1 MGSNPTSDNR
11 FTSVHYLLTHC
22 NIGMMVHFNNTVQS
36 HAGQPLLC
44 FRSNVTH
51 ARTRTHA
58 YVTTH
63 KHAQTLA
70 HAHTRTRMHAN
81 TLTQTHAYVRTTRA
95 RTLDQKHAHII
106 HTGANTQASTCRN
119 GHTQCTY
126 PHTPARPPA
135 CPPARPH
142 ANTRTGI
149 HWYQG
154 RHFRKW
160 NTNVGTKNNK

>member
-1 MGSNPTSDNR
+1 
-11 FTSVHYLLTHC
+11 
-22 NIGMMVHFNNTVQS
+22 MVHFNNTVQS

-44 FRSNVTH
+44 FRYNVTH

-58 YVTTH
+58 SVTTH

-70 HAHTRTRMHAN
+70 HAHTRTRMDTN

-95 RTLDQKHAHII
+95 RIKNMHTL
-106 HTGANTQASTCRN
+106 
-119 GHTQCTY
+119 Y
-126 PHTPARPPA
+126 TPAQTLRLA
-135 CPPARPH
+135 CAETGTRNARTPTRLH
-142 ANTRTGI
+142 ASRRTGI
-149 HWYQG
+149 QWYQG